1 MTILRIKNWLLPLGL
16 GLLAVCLWPAC
27 KSDTTGACGNIE
39 FKKENTVTVRM
50 EAAATSLNPILPG
63 PGYNRYASANIFQ
76 QLATVEPKTL
86 ELVPVLIK
94 KIPQVYT
101 VSSGPHQGAL
111 AYDFEIYDE
120 ATWDNGTPVTAQDFL
135 FSLKIIYHP
144 LLPLGEWLGYFE
156 YLKAVEPDPT
166 NPKKF
171 TVYFTKF
178 YILALETLCQFPIY
192 PAYNYD
198 PEGVLAGVPM
208 ADFQNPARMQE
219 LLASNPALTAWAEA
233 FQSPRF
239 ANDKT
244 AISGSGAYR
253 LENFD
258 VDQGLVFVK
267 KQNWWG
273 DKLAADNP
281 YLAAYPEKI
290 IYRFVKDEGPTESL
304 IRNGDLDV
312 VPALSPTKFLEM
324 KRDTCLGMRYDFELV
339 GANSYGRMMCNM
351 TNPRLADKRVRQ
363 ALAHAIDYDYLLNT
377 IWEGLAAR
385 CVSPANP
392 AKPFYARDLQPYP
405 YDIQKT
411 KALLAAAGWS
421 DSNGNGIVDKTIDGA
436 LVEMELSLMTAGA
449 APVSSAAAKSIQTTA
464 RSAGIAINIVED
476 DIRVISQKTRQGD
489 YDLAITG
496 ATLFPGLWELYQS
509 FHTKS
514 IGAGNRYGFSNTE
527 MDRLIEAIRTEPDDL
542 RRNVL
547 YIQAQHLLYDQLPEI
562 FLYSPQQRIA
572 VNKRFKYV
580 ISPNRPGYYEQYF
593 RLLE

>member
-1 MTILRIKNWLLPLGL
+1 LFVACVQIRHCRRLRQHRIQKRKHGDRAH
-16 GLLAVCLWPAC
+16 G
-27 KSDTTGACGNIE
+27 SSG
-39 FKKENTVTVRM
+39 
-50 EAAATSLNPILPG
+50 TSLNPILPG

-156 YLKAVEPDPT
+156 YLKAVELDPT

-363 ALAHAIDYDYLLNT
+363 ALA
-377 IWEGLAAR
+377 
-385 CVSPANP
+385 
-392 AKPFYARDLQPYP
+392 YAM
-405 YDIQKT
+405 I
-411 KALLAAAGWS
+411 
-421 DSNGNGIVDKTIDGA
+421 
-436 LVEMELSLMTAGA
+436 
-449 APVSSAAAKSIQTTA
+449 TT
-464 RSAGIAINIVED
+464 
-476 DIRVISQKTRQGD
+476 TC
-489 YDLAITG
+489 
-496 ATLFPGLWELYQS
+496 
-509 FHTKS
+509 
-514 IGAGNRYGFSNTE
+514 
-527 MDRLIEAIRTEPDDL
+527 
-542 RRNVL
+542 
-547 YIQAQHLLYDQLPEI
+547 
-562 FLYSPQQRIA
+562 
-572 VNKRFKYV
+572 
-580 ISPNRPGYYEQYF
+580 
-593 RLLE
+593 

>member
-1 MTILRIKNWLLPLGL
+1 MTILRIKNLLLPLGL

-39 FKKENTVTVRM
+39 FKKGNTVTVRM

-63 PGYNRYASANIFQ
+63 PGYNRYAAANIFQ

-156 YLKAVEPDPT
+156 YLKAVELDPT

-312 VPALSPTKFLEM
+312 VPALSPTKFLEL

-593 RLLE
+593 RLLQ